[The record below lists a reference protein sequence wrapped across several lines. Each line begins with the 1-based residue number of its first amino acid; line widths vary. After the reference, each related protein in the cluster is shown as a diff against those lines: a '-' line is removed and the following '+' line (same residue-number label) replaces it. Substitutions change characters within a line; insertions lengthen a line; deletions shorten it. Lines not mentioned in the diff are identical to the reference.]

1 MISGTI
7 ISNLDENSKKCFS
20 LITRGTIVFQAF
32 SSVSGVDLVMASL
45 ISAEAP
51 KKEQKFHE
59 IAIIFNG

>member
-1 MISGTI
+1 M
-7 ISNLDENSKKCFS
+7 DENSKKCFS

-51 KKEQKFHE
+51 TKE
-59 IAIIFNG
+59 

>member
-1 MISGTI
+1 M
-7 ISNLDENSKKCFS
+7 
-20 LITRGTIVFQAF
+20 ITRGTIVFQAF

-51 KKEQKFHE
+51 KKEQKFNEKFHE

>member
-1 MISGTI
+1 M
-7 ISNLDENSKKCFS
+7 DENSKKCFS

-51 KKEQKFHE
+51 KKE
-59 IAIIFNG
+59 

>member
-51 KKEQKFHE
+51 KKELKIQRK
-59 IAIIFNG
+59 IS